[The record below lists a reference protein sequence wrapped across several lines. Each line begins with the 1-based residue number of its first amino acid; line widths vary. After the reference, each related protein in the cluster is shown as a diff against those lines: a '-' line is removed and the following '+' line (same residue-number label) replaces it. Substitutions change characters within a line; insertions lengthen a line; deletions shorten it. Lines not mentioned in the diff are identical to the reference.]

1 VGIAFVQAAALTKTL
16 HTAFLFN
23 NEIVLGMRDNTLTI
37 IAPDITQR
45 DTPSTHFI
53 TPPQVQ

>member
-1 VGIAFVQAAALTKTL
+1 MAFVQAAALTKTL

-23 NEIVLGMRDNTLTI
+23 NEIVLGMRDNKLTI

-53 TPPQVQ
+53 TPPWVQ